1 VPISTPPQ
9 ILVIGAGST
18 GSAVAYDFALR
29 GLSVTLVERGGV
41 ASGTTG
47 HNQAQL
53 HSGARYAVIDPLAA
67 QECIQENTILKNI
80 CPNCF
85 ELNGGFFVEF
95 PETDKTYREKF
106 LHSCE
111 ECHIPV
117 TPFSRENALRLEP
130 SLNPDTVMAY
140 YVPEGTFDPYRLCL
154 SFLTSAASLGAKIFT
169 FCEVTEIS
177 PDLTVTIYHRP
188 SHQKIEKK
196 FDAVVNATGPW
207 VNKTAKLAGVTAPVE
222 PSAGVMI
229 TLEGR
234 VCNHVLNLLAP
245 PDDGDI
251 IVPQRNSVI
260 LGTTSWTVDDPD
272 DIEIPPDH
280 IEKLF
285 LVAEKLI
292 PSIRNY
298 PVRGI
303 MASARPLMR
312 THIEGGRSTTRGFFC
327 RHHIEQGVPGLFSVI
342 GGKTTTARLM
352 AEKTCNDVCA
362 YLNWDVPCKTAEMRL
377 LSYRE
382 WHRFNYYL

>member
-1 VPISTPPQ
+1 MSIPSSPQ

-53 HSGARYAVIDPLAA
+53 HSGARYAVVDPQAA
-67 QECIQENTILKNI
+67 RECIRENAILKNI

-85 ELNGGFFVEF
+85 ELNGGFFVELL
-95 PETDKTYREKF
+95 ETDKSYRDKF
-106 LHSCE
+106 LQACQ
-111 ECHIPV
+111 ECHIPL
-117 TPFSRENALRLEP
+117 TPIGRENALQREP
-130 SLNPDTVMAY
+130 NLNPDMVMAY

-154 SFLTSAASLGAKIFT
+154 SFLTSAASLGAQIFT
-169 FCEVTEIS
+169 FSEVTEIS
-177 PDLTVTIYHRP
+177 SDLTITIHHRP
-188 SHQKIEKK
+188 SNQKIKKK

-207 VNKTAKLAGVTAPVE
+207 VNKTAKLAGITVPVE

-234 VCNHVLNLLAP
+234 VCNHVINLLAP
-245 PDDGDI
+245 PGDGDI
-251 IVPQRNSVI
+251 IVPQRNSCI

-272 DIEIPPDH
+272 DIKIPCDH

-292 PSIRNY
+292 PSIRNF
-298 PVRGI
+298 PVRGM
-303 MASARPLMR
+303 MASARPLIK
-312 THIEGGRSTTRGFFC
+312 TNEGGRSTTRGFTC
-327 RHHIEQGVPGLFSVI
+327 QHHIEQGIPGLFSVL

-352 AEKTCNDVCA
+352 AEKTCDDVCN
-362 YLNWDVPCKTAEMRL
+362 YLNWDVPCKTAEKRL

-382 WHRFNYYL
+382 WHRFNHYL